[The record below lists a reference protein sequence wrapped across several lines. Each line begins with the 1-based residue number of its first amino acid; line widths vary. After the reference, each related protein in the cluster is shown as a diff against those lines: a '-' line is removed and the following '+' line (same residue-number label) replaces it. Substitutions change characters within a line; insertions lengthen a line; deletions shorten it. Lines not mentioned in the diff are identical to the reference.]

1 MANQGSDHHASQR
14 RSRRGLAAALLV
26 IVAVAGAVGYT
37 QLDVWQRQR
46 IFAVEADPQRW
57 WGEPPA
63 GTDVYDLKHK
73 NGESVRAWYW
83 QAPDPAAPTVL
94 YLHGSRWN
102 LNGSAF
108 RFNGWTRLGYSVLAI
123 DYRGFGESS
132 ARLPSERSAREDA
145 RLALNELARRQP
157 DAARR
162 FVYGHSLGGAIA
174 IDLAAQSDIP
184 PFAGLIIES
193 SFTRIADMLATF
205 SWGRLPGARWL
216 VTQHFAS
223 MDKIATLETP
233 MLFLHG
239 TADHVVPHTMSDAL
253 HKAARRAP
261 PNLTRL
267 VKLPG
272 GSHSGGVRAGDL
284 YDSAIARFITDARRY
299 AARVSLP
306 SSAH

>member
-1 MANQGSDHHASQR
+1 MAGKHRAGKHRYRHHYRLA
-14 RSRRGLAAALLV
+14 RRGLVAALCF
-26 IVAVAGAVGYT
+26 ISAVVGYIA
-37 QLDVWQRQR
+37 LDIWQRHR

-63 GTDVYDLKHK
+63 GSEIYDLKHP
-73 NGESVRAWYW
+73 NGETVRAWYW

-108 RFNGWTRLGYSVLAI
+108 RFNGWTRLGYSMLAI
-123 DYRGFGESS
+123 DYRGFGASS

-145 RLALNELARRQP
+145 RLALTELARRQP

-162 FVYGHSLGGAIA
+162 ILYGHSLGGAIA
-174 IDLAAQSDIP
+174 IDLASQPGIP
-184 PFAGLIIES
+184 AFAGLIIES
-193 SFTRIADMLATF
+193 SFTSTADMLGAL

-223 MDKIATLETP
+223 LDKIATLELP

-239 TADHVVPHTMSDAL
+239 TADRVIPHAMSDAL
-253 HKAARRAP
+253 HAAARRAP
-261 PNLTRL
+261 PDLRRL

-272 GSHSGGVRAGDL
+272 SSHSGGVRAGEL
-284 YDSAIARFITDARRY
+284 YDASVARFITDASRY
-299 AARVSLP
+299 AAGTLR
-306 SSAH
+306 